1 MLLQDIVE
9 MNSGQAQFRIS
20 EVSDPDAPVYIYY
33 GQANLEQDLYLSDN
47 SVISHKAIKTF
58 DEITSLLA
66 TGDVIFSL
74 ISGKATIVSE
84 QHRGFLYTQNYV
96 KLTPKNQIDAHYLVY
111 LLNENAVIKK
121 QLSSSLQG
129 SQVLKY
135 TTKQLKTLKLPKLPS
150 LSKQRLI
157 GKIYLKQQK
166 LTYLKQRVANLEK
179 LLVLHQ
185 LQKRVQHD

>member
-1 MLLQDIVE
+1 MLLSDIIE
-9 MNSGQAQFRIS
+9 MSSGQAQFRIV
-20 EVSDPDAPVYIYY
+20 ETTDLQAPIYCY
-33 GQANLEQDLYLSDN
+33 YSQANLEYDLFLSNDLG
-47 SVISHKAIKTF
+47 SLKKIRTF
-58 DEITSLLA
+58 DLINSLLS

-84 QHRGFLYTQNYV
+84 QHQGFLYTQNYV
-96 KLTPKNQIDAHYLVY
+96 KLTPNNQIASSYLVY
-111 LLNENAVIKK
+111 LLNENPLIQK
-121 QLSSSLQG
+121 QLSCGLQG

-135 TTKQLKTLKLPKLPS
+135 TTKQLKLLKLPNLPG
-150 LSKQRLI
+150 LSEQQLI
-157 GKIYLKQQK
+157 GETYLKQQK

>member
-47 SVISHKAIKTF
+47 SVISHKTIKTF

-74 ISGKATIVSE
+74 ISGKATIVGE

-157 GKIYLKQQK
+157 GEIYLKQQK
-166 LTYLKQRVANLEK
+166 LAYLKQRVANLEK

>member
-20 EVSDPDAPVYIYY
+20 EVSDPIAPVYTYY
-33 GQANLEQDLYLSDN
+33 GQANLEQDLYLSD
-47 SVISHKAIKTF
+47 SSAVLPKEIKTF
-58 DEITSLLA
+58 DEITSLLS

-157 GKIYLKQQK
+157 GEIYLKQQK
-166 LTYLKQRVANLEK
+166 LAYLKQRVANLEK